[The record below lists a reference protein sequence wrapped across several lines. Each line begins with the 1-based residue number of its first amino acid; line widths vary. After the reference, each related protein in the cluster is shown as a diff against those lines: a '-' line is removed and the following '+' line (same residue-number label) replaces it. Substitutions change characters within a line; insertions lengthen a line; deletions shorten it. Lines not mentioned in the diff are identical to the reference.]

1 MFGLYV
7 CNGWLIYIS
16 RVWGIGSNNKRRMVR
31 SRGSIDIDG
40 LDKVDE
46 NVRVWDGGVVVL

>member
-1 MFGLYV
+1 M
-7 CNGWLIYIS
+7 IYIS
-16 RVWGIGSNNKRRMVR
+16 RVWGIGSNNKRRNVW

-46 NVRVWDGGVVVL
+46 NVRVGNGGVVVL